1 MNSKEEKESH
11 KNGTPEESLSPSNSK
26 ESSYESEDEAKT
38 KGLKTAQEN
47 EDETVEDSD
56 KDSDEESDEEND
68 VKVDDNFK
76 EKVMKWIEYDDIIRQ
91 KEKECKELKNKRKE
105 LEEYVLK
112 FLENNDINIIE
123 INGGKLRRNK
133 SETKTALTNENIK
146 KAIKKKYN
154 DEKTVEEIMKLMD
167 EMRPMKTHVN
177 LKRTFERTKK
187 PNKK

>member
-1 MNSKEEKESH
+1 MNSKEEKESV
-11 KNGTPEESLSPSNSK
+11 KKETESVSK
-26 ESSYESEDEAKT
+26 SDEKSYDSEDESQT

-47 EDETVEDSD
+47 VNDTVDGSDNED
-56 KDSDEESDEEND
+56 ESDEEND

-76 EKVMKWIEYDDIIRQ
+76 EKVIKWIEYDDLIRQ

-112 FLENNDINIIE
+112 FLESNDINVIE
-123 INGGKLRRNK
+123 IDGGKLRRNK

-167 EMRPMKTHVN
+167 EMRPTKTHVN
-177 LKRTFERTKK
+177 LKRTFERAKKTKK
-187 PNKK
+187 